1 MTRANTAQIKY
12 NSHTYAQYRT
22 SEVLFDEML
31 DVFVDVYSYNK
42 IVLSFV
48 EKGVSKELL
57 SKEFIMLRIKYHSK
71 MKIAKLL
78 DTLRKYN
85 QKCNTVI
92 KNMLL
97 FEEMLQKGV

>member
-1 MTRANTAQIKY
+1 MENTTQIQY

-31 DVFVDVYSYNK
+31 DVFVDVYSDNR

-57 SKEFIMLRIKYHSK
+57 SKEFIMLRIKYHSR
-71 MKIAKLL
+71 MRIAKLL
-78 DTLRKYN
+78 NTLRKYN
-85 QKCNTVI
+85 QKCNTFI

-97 FEEMLQKGV
+97 FEEIVQKDF